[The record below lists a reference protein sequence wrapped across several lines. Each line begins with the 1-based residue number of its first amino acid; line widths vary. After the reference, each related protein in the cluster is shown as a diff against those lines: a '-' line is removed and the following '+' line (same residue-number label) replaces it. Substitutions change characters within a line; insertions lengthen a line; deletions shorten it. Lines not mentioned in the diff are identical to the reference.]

1 MGETAQQPTE
11 PTTVTP
17 IPAVASL
24 RVSSERIERMWQMT
38 AAQRVEAARQGQFT
52 LGEMLRWASR
62 RPSEVELVDGEFWF
76 ITASSADAAAEDTG
90 PSAQAFWDGEYTAV
104 PVVDD
109 DTSPVDRPKASSD
122 TSRPATTSGRGSR

>member
-1 MGETAQQPTE
+1 MGETAQQPPE

-24 RVSSERIERMWQMT
+24 QVSSERIERMWQMT

-76 ITASSADAAAEDTG
+76 ITAFSADAAA
-90 PSAQAFWDGEYTAV
+90 AAATAEEERV
-104 PVVDD
+104 
-109 DTSPVDRPKASSD
+109 
-122 TSRPATTSGRGSR
+122 